1 MTKKMGLLVFCG
13 VIVFTYFSC
22 TQGTSQSDVTS
33 GTFNNSARTVTSE
46 LKAVQYADYLTFAKQ
61 VLEKYYRNKDLGET
75 NDFSKDVSANSL
87 KLLNA
92 KVEMWQLKNSM
103 CNISYADYNISITP
117 FKKDKWTNAG
127 DEYSVILRIDRS
139 WFYTFFKNGVRTK
152 SKSRTT
158 SSEVLNIKLFRNH
171 DGIYKI
177 LECCN
182 HYDTTF
188 GDLDERYQNALLNGD
203 CLDTLLTQYKN
214 NFKDASIKSSEQLL
228 IDLQGD
234 SCKSDV
240 L

>member
-1 MTKKMGLLVFCG
+1 MTKKIGLLVFCG

-22 TQGTSQSDVTS
+22 IQGTSQSDVTS

-127 DEYSVILRIDRS
+127 DEYSVILRIERS

-228 IDLQGD
+228 IDLQGE
-234 SCKSDV
+234 K
-240 L
+240 